1 MRQVTL
7 EDVATGNGK
16 KPYFRLRM
24 LAALQH
30 RNYRLYWTGQ
40 CVSFIGTWMQNVAQA
55 WLVLELTRSAFLLGL
70 VGAAQFAPILFFT
83 LFGGAIADRVPKR
96 SLIITT
102 QAGMMILAL
111 VLGLLVLTEAVR
123 YWHVL
128 VFAALMGTLHAVD
141 MPARQS
147 FIIELVGK
155 QDLMNG
161 IALHSSLFNAAR
173 VVGPALG
180 GLVIARFG
188 LAACFLVNAVSFVAV
203 LVQLFRVRVP
213 GRHPARSGRVLGEV
227 VEGLRYVRR
236 TPPIFMPVLLLSVV
250 SVFAINFNVLV
261 PVLAR
266 ETLRQ
271 GAEGLGFLLA
281 ANGVGALSGALTL
294 AWLSHGGPRRL
305 LLLGGAVCLCLAEV
319 ALALFQSYYL
329 AMVLLAAAGW
339 SMIIFAATVN
349 SMMQLAAEDRF
360 RGRVMSV
367 FTLVFMGMVP
377 VGNLISGSLA
387 HLWGAP
393 AAFGAG
399 ATVALLFTCGLA
411 FRWRAREKSQARA
424 VGT

>member
-1 MRQVTL
+1 M
-7 EDVATGNGK
+7 EDVATANGK
-16 KPYFRLRM
+16 KPHFRLRM

-70 VGAAQFAPILFFT
+70 VGAAQFAPILLFT

-111 VLGLLVLTEAVR
+111 ALGLLVLTEAVR

-128 VFAALMGTLHAVD
+128 VFAVLMGTLNAVD

-188 LAACFLVNAVSFVAV
+188 LAACFLVNAISFVAV
-203 LVQLFRVRVP
+203 LV
-213 GRHPARSGRVLGEV
+213 
-227 VEGLRYVRR
+227 
-236 TPPIFMPVLLLSVV
+236 
-250 SVFAINFNVLV
+250 
-261 PVLAR
+261 
-266 ETLRQ
+266 
-271 GAEGLGFLLA
+271 
-281 ANGVGALSGALTL
+281 
-294 AWLSHGGPRRL
+294 
-305 LLLGGAVCLCLAEV
+305 
-319 ALALFQSYYL
+319 
-329 AMVLLAAAGW
+329 
-339 SMIIFAATVN
+339 
-349 SMMQLAAEDRF
+349 
-360 RGRVMSV
+360 
-367 FTLVFMGMVP
+367 
-377 VGNLISGSLA
+377 
-387 HLWGAP
+387 
-393 AAFGAG
+393 
-399 ATVALLFTCGLA
+399 
-411 FRWRAREKSQARA
+411 
-424 VGT
+424 